1 MNTTLQIGLALGIHC
16 DVYAHALLGKRSF
29 HLGFRLGKT
38 TKYGQKFGIS
48 RLLFD

>member
-16 DVYAHALLGKRSF
+16 DAYALIMTGKRSF
-29 HLGFRLGKT
+29 HLGFRLGET
-38 TKYGQKFGIS
+38 TKYGLRFGIS